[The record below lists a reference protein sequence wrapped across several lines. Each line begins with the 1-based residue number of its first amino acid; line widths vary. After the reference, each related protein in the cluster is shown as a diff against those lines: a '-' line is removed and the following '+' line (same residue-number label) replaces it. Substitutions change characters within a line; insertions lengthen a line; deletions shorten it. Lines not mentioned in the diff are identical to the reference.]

1 VATTGLRFDLPTPD
15 ESTQPFW
22 DGTREGRL
30 PIRRCRDCGKAHF
43 YPRPFCPS
51 CWSTNVV
58 WEDASGR
65 ATLYTYSIIYQ
76 NDLPPFPERIPYVA
90 AVVDLE
96 EGPRMMTNVV
106 DCEFDA
112 LRVGM
117 ALEVTFRQ
125 ETDDI
130 TLPVFRPAVA

>member
-1 VATTGLRFDLPTPD
+1 M
-15 ESTQPFW
+15 
-22 DGTREGRL
+22 
-30 PIRRCRDCGKAHF
+30 
-43 YPRPFCPS
+43 
-51 CWSTNVV
+51 V

-65 ATLYTYSIIYQ
+65 ATLYTYSVIYQ

-90 AVVDLE
+90 AVVDLD

-106 DCEFDA
+106 DCAFDD